1 MKNISKLLRYA
12 LPYRTYLLLAIG
24 AMFIQ
29 VFVGFYIPFIMI
41 GIIDVALPALDFS
54 LVLRDSAFMIGL
66 AFLGMGAGILNTYTS
81 QYIAQHAS
89 ARLRQD
95 LFDKI
100 QTLSFKNID
109 DFKQS
114 RLITNATNDVQRV
127 QMFFTMMLRIV
138 IRAPLMI
145 VVGLILSLR
154 TSLLLS
160 QVFYITIPLLIISIA
175 VIMVL
180 AYPRFKKVQLAVDDL
195 NNVVLENANAPQV
208 VKSFVSQPHEREK
221 FEEVNE
227 QFRDVNTSAESLLA
241 LAEPIIFLIFNL
253 GVGLILF
260 LGAYY
265 LNQDF
270 ISGNI
275 ANSPLFSDSGLPRVG
290 LLMAFNQYSQQIL
303 FGLMMFAMIMI
314 FLSRADVSAT
324 RINEIFDAKIDLTN
338 KPNAIKPPLSGRLT
352 FENVT
357 FKYGE
362 NGGAAALK
370 GVSFRLEPQESL
382 GIIGSTGSGK
392 STLTSLIP
400 RLYDTTEGSVYL
412 DDYNVKDLD
421 LSHLRA
427 HIGFVTQTASIFS
440 GSLATNILQGHPQA
454 TYEALVNAAKDADL
468 SAFIN
473 EQDSQYNYLT
483 IAKGGNLSGGQKQR
497 LSIARAFIRQPKILI
512 LDDATSAVDLATEKR
527 ILDAINSQPSKPTLI
542 VISQK
547 VTTVKR
553 MDKILVLNNE
563 GEVDGVGTHEELLKT
578 SHVYQEIAA
587 SQLDIGGQSHV

>member
-12 LPYRTYLLLAIG
+12 LPYRGYLILAIG

-89 ARLRQD
+89 AHLRQD

-154 TSLLLS
+154 TSLMLS
-160 QVFYITIPLLIISIA
+160 QVFYITIPLLIISIV

-324 RINEIFDAKIDLTN
+324 RINEIFNAKIDLTN
-338 KPNAIKPPLSGRLT
+338 KPNAIKPALNGRLT

-370 GVSFRLEPQESL
+370 GVSFSLESQESL

-400 RLYDTTEGSVYL
+400 RLYDTTEGTVYV
-412 DDYNVKDLD
+412 DDHNVKDLD
-421 LSHLRA
+421 LSHLRS

-440 GSLATNILQGHPQA
+440 GSLATNILQGHPEA
-454 TYEALVNAAKDADL
+454 TYDALMRAAKDADL
-468 SAFIN
+468 ANFIK

-527 ILDAINSQPSKPTLI
+527 ILDAINAQPSKPTLI

-563 GEVDGVGTHEELLKT
+563 GEVDGFGTHETLLKT

-587 SQLDIGGQSHV
+587 SQLDIGGQKHA

>member
-12 LPYRTYLLLAIG
+12 LPYPWFLTLAIA

-54 LVLRDSAFMIGL
+54 LVLRDSVFMIGL
-66 AFLGMGAGILNTYTS
+66 ALLGMGAGILNTYTS

-89 ARLRQD
+89 AHLRQD

-145 VVGLILSLR
+145 VVGLVLSLR

-160 QVFYITIPLLIISIA
+160 QVFYITIPLLIISIV

-270 ISGNI
+270 ISGNL

-338 KPNAIKPPLSGRLT
+338 KVNAIKPPLSGRIR

-370 GVSFRLEPQESL
+370 GVSFSLEPQESL

-400 RLYDTTEGSVYL
+400 RLYDTTEGTVYV

-427 HIGFVTQTASIFS
+427 NIGFVTQTASIFS
-440 GSLATNILQGHPQA
+440 GSLATNILQGHPNA
-454 TYEALVNAAKDADL
+454 TYEALVSAAKDADL
-468 SAFIN
+468 ENFIK

-527 ILDAINSQPSKPTLI
+527 ILDAINMQPSKPTLL

-563 GEVDGVGTHEELLKT
+563 GEVDGFGTHDELLKT

-587 SQLDIGGQSHV
+587 SQLDIGGQAHV